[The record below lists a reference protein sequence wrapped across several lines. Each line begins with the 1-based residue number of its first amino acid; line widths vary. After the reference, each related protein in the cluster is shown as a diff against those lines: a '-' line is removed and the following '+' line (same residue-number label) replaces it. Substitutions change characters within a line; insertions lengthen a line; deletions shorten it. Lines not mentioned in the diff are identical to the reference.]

1 LQVFVDADACPVKE
15 EAAKVAARHGLVIHF
30 VSNSHMR
37 LPPGDNVR
45 RVVVADGA
53 DAADNWIA
61 ENAAAGD
68 VVVTADIPLA
78 SRAIKKGA
86 KVLSHAGKPFTDDSI
101 GMALA
106 MRDLMAQLRETG
118 EARGNNPVFTP
129 GDRSKFLQGLENA
142 IQLIKRSGSA
152 LATRR

>member
-1 LQVFVDADACPVKE
+1 MKE
-15 EAAKVAARHGLVIHF
+15 EAAKVAARHKLVIHY

-37 LPPGDNVR
+37 LPFGDNVK
-45 RVVVADGA
+45 RVVVSEGA

-61 ENAAAGD
+61 EQCAAGD
-68 VVVTADIPLA
+68 IVVTADIPLA

-86 KVLSHAGKPFTDDSI
+86 KAISHAGKPFTEDSI

-118 EARGNNPVFTP
+118 EVRGNNPVFTLK
-129 GDRSKFLQGLENA
+129 DRSNFLQGLENA
-142 IQLIKRSGSA
+142 VQLAKRSG
-152 LATRR
+152 T

>member
-1 LQVFVDADACPVKE
+1 MQIFVDADACPVKE
-15 EAAKVAARHGLVIHF
+15 EAAKVAARHSLTIHY

-37 LPPGDNVR
+37 LPFGDNVK

-61 ENAAAGD
+61 EQAGAGD
-68 VVVTADIPLA
+68 IVVTADIPLA

-86 KVLSHAGKPFTDDSI
+86 LVISHVGKPFTQDSS

-106 MRDLMAQLRETG
+106 MRDLMSQLRETG
-118 EARGNNPVFTP
+118 EVRGNNPVFMP
-129 GDRSKFLQGLENA
+129 RDRSNFLQGLENV
-142 IQLIKRSGSA
+142 IQLAKRSG
-152 LATRR
+152 T

>member
-1 LQVFVDADACPVKE
+1 LQIFVDADACPVKE
-15 EAAKVAARHGLVIHF
+15 EAAKVAARHNLFIHY

-37 LPPGDNVR
+37 LPMGDNVK

-61 ENAAAGD
+61 EQCTIGD
-68 VVVTADIPLA
+68 IVVTADIPLA

-86 KVLSHAGKPFTDDSI
+86 MVISHVGKPFTEDSI

-106 MRDLMAQLRETG
+106 MRDLMSQLRETG
-118 EARGNNPVFTP
+118 EVRGNNPVFTP
-129 GDRSKFLQGLENA
+129 KDRSNFLQGLENGV
-142 IQLIKRSGSA
+142 QSSKRA
-152 LATRR
+152 R

>member
-1 LQVFVDADACPVKE
+1 MPHLIQIFVDADACPVKE
-15 EAAKVAARHGLVIHF
+15 EAQKVAIRHGLVIHY

-37 LPPGDNVR
+37 LPFGENVR
-45 RVVVADGA
+45 RVVVSDGA

-61 ENAAAGD
+61 EQADAAD
-68 VVVTADIPLA
+68 IVITADIPLA

-86 KVLSHAGKPFTDDSI
+86 KVISHVGKPFTEDSI

-118 EARGNNPVFTP
+118 EMRGSNPVFTP
-129 GDRSKFLQGLENA
+129 KDRSNFLQGLENA
-142 IQLIKRSGSA
+142 IQLAKRSGP
-152 LATRR
+152 